1 MDEKKASLRYKI
13 YTVSHKMFF
22 TIYEHFA
29 TFVYCENGYK
39 KQSLLVNTHSI
50 TFTFYTNI
58 FFYDKV

>member
-1 MDEKKASLRYKI
+1 
-13 YTVSHKMFF
+13 MFF